1 MVIRYLRDLS
11 PPRIV
16 RWCYL
21 IWYLVVLVLYFEPSA
36 LLWLNSLGISAI
48 IGTGLVLS
56 TAYAGRSRTTLDRWQ
71 TFRLYLM
78 PFCVSSF
85 AALIKGRGFVL
96 VFHPTLFGN
105 AVALGSVAGFVSL
118 ALAAR
123 AAGRREPSLASS
135 GFSKPAVRSGPRS
148 AGGPMPAERGRTSSS

>member
-1 MVIRYLRDLS
+1 VIRYLRDLS
-11 PPRIV
+11 PPRIIL
-16 RWCYL
+16 WCYL
-21 IWYLVVLVLYFEPSA
+21 IWYLVVLVIYFEPSP

-56 TAYAGRSRTTLDRWQ
+56 TAYAGRSRTALDHWQ

-96 VFHPTLFGN
+96 VFHPSLFGN
-105 AVALGSVAGFVSL
+105 AIALGCVASFVL
-118 ALAAR
+118 LVLGAR
-123 AAGRREPSLASS
+123 AAGGRERAS
-135 GFSKPAVRSGPRS
+135 AREDLVRPR
-148 AGGPMPAERGRTSSS
+148 

>member
-1 MVIRYLRDLS
+1 VSIGWVAVVIRYLRELN
-11 PPRIV
+11 PPRIIL
-16 RWCYL
+16 WCYL
-21 IWYLVVLVLYFEPSA
+21 IWYLVVLVLHFEPSPV
-36 LLWLNSLGISAI
+36 LWLNSLGISAI

-56 TAYAGRSRTTLDRWQ
+56 TAYAGRSRTALDRWQ

-105 AVALGSVAGFVSL
+105 ALAFGSVAGFLLL
-118 ALAAR
+118 ALGAR
-123 AAGRREPSLASS
+123 ATGR
-135 GFSKPAVRSGPRS
+135 GFSTPPQTSEPRP
-148 AGGPMPAERGRTSSS
+148 AGGPVPAERGRT